1 MLKDPTIYSSQIRKG
16 NNNSKKELQKQEHYY
31 LTEGRS
37 RHHLQNNQLKTST
50 SHPVIENSNINY
62 EGHVTVSKK
71 NKIMVAKMLT
81 KKRKSSKKMQ
91 IAQQI

>member
-1 MLKDPTIYSSQIRKG
+1 MLKDPTIYSSQVRKG

-50 SHPVIENSNINY
+50 SHPVIENSNMNNY

-91 IAQQI
+91 IAQ